1 MVDYQYYWL
10 HFAVEKTD
18 TQGSCR
24 EVHQRLN
31 QVSLDSEVIY
41 PSASD
46 LTQLQFYPVG
56 KGESTE
62 GAQQETKRL
71 QEYFRK
77 VNPTA
82 VSGIDG
88 REVRPKL

>member
-41 PSASD
+41 PSVSD

-56 KGESTE
+56 KGESLKVPSRKPR
-62 GAQQETKRL
+62 GYRSILGRL
-71 QEYFRK
+71 IQHQ
-77 VNPTA
+77 
-82 VSGIDG
+82 
-88 REVRPKL
+88 